1 MVEVTF
7 TLLSK
12 TEILIV
18 DTVEH
23 EFLSSGDKPMLLF
36 TLRLT
41 QILTCAFVLATN
53 VPMIYFIMNQRCK
66 TFLDWSIVFDC
77 FLCLGN
83 LHTLSIL
90 IRLSDDDVGFCE
102 YHVSLMFFFNLCNR
116 LLTLGIVIYRFILVL
131 GRSIVFTT
139 HQKKV
144 LEIFIPLSILSVSL
158 NLTGWAGYYREDY
171 RHFLGE
177 PEKRQKSRVCL
188 YF

>member
-7 TLLSK
+7 TLLGK
-12 TEILIV
+12 TEILLV

-36 TLRLT
+36 TLRLA
-41 QILTCAFVLATN
+41 QILTCAFILVTN
-53 VPMIYFIMNQRCK
+53 VPMIFLIINQRCK
-66 TFLDWSIVFDC
+66 TFLDWSTVFDC

-90 IRLSDDDVGFCE
+90 IRLSDDDIGFCE
-102 YHVSLMFFFNLCNR
+102 YHISFMFFFSLCNR

-144 LEIFIPLSILSVSL
+144 LEIFIPLSILLISL
-158 NLTGWAGYYREDY
+158 ILTGLALYYREDY
-171 RHFLGE
+171 RHFLGKT
-177 PEKRQKSRVCL
+177 PQKARVQIL
-188 YF
+188 LF

>member
-12 TEILIV
+12 TEILLV

-36 TLRLT
+36 SLRLA
-41 QILTCAFVLATN
+41 QILTCALVLVTN
-53 VPMIYFIMNQRCK
+53 VPMIYFILNQRCK

-90 IRLSDDDVGFCE
+90 IRLSDDDIGFCE
-102 YHVSLMFFFNLCNR
+102 YHISFMFFFNLCNR
-116 LLTLGIVIYRFILVL
+116 LLTMGIVIYRLILVL
-131 GRSIVFTT
+131 GGSIVFTPY
-139 HQKKV
+139 QKKV
-144 LEIFIPLSILSVSL
+144 LEIFIPLSILLISL
-158 NLTGWAGYYREDY
+158 NLTGLALYYREDY
-171 RHFLGE
+171 RHFLGKE
-177 PEKRQKSRVCL
+177 GKRQNANVC
-188 YF
+188 F